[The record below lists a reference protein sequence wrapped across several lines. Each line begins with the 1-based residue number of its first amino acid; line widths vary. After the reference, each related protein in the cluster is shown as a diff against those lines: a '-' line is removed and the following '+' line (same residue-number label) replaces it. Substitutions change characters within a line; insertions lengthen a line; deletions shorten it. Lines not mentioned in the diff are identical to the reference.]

1 MANHRR
7 PRQARR
13 GDVSRHLFSRGS
25 PQEPARIAARGL
37 PSESRDLRE
46 VIAVIGNRRN
56 QIAPDAGRRPD
67 PGHEDNVVTLAFD
80 GDGDGDPVRGK
91 RAEGSGFEGESA
103 TGEGG

>member
-25 PQEPARIAARGL
+25 PHESARIAARGL

-80 GDGDGDPVRGK
+80 GDGDPVRGK